1 MSKFFKNLVFSNFLM
16 KKSKS
21 KKLAYVSLCTAVLIV
36 ANSLLEFKFLDT
48 QFSLTIFISAIAGII
63 LGPLSAFCSAFLSDL
78 LGYFIS
84 SWGMIYMPWVGLS
97 VATTAFLSGVIFK
110 IFKNKPYKI
119 FIGACIFS
127 VLSFLIS
134 TVAINSTGFYFYNQA
149 MGFSTAVLSYSESV
163 FGQGVSYPIY
173 LMYRLIFKGQI
184 FNSIFNY
191 ALLFISVL
199 PLYKLNLFKDGFNV
213 E

>member
-1 MSKFFKNLVFSNFLM
+1 
-16 KKSKS
+16 
-21 KKLAYVSLCTAVLIV
+21 
-36 ANSLLEFKFLDT
+36 
-48 QFSLTIFISAIAGII
+48 
-63 LGPLSAFCSAFLSDL
+63 
-78 LGYFIS
+78 
-84 SWGMIYMPWVGLS
+84 MPWVGLS

-127 VLSFLIS
+127 ILSFLIS
-134 TVAINSTGFYFYNQA
+134 TVAINSTGFYLYNQK